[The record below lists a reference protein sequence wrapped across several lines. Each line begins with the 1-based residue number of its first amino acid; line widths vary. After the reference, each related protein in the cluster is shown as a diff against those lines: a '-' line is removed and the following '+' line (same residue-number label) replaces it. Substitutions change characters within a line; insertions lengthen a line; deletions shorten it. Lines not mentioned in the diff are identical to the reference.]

1 MQSDILL
8 VNHKTDYNPSL
19 RLRKKNKRLSSIKLN
34 QVNDLES
41 LRDNKYKFKKN
52 PFNLSLLIG
61 LIMLISI
68 YSFNYYSFYFITKSF
83 NYSIKKI
90 NHNGY
95 VVRKGMIYLSI
106 LLLIEILAISLY
118 LILNSLINSI

>member
-8 VNHKTDYNPSL
+8 VDHKTDYNPSL

-68 YSFNYYSFYFITKSF
+68 YSLNYYLFYFIIKGF

-95 VVRKGMIYLSI
+95 VIRKVMIYISI
-106 LLLIEILAISLY
+106 LLIIEIIVINLY
-118 LILNSLINSI
+118 LIIV